1 MKITRQINM
10 IDKVAVIVRLTVWER
25 LEELFTGRLILFI
38 EGVKPIKGETYG

>member
-25 LEELFTGRLILFI
+25 LEALFTGRLILFI
-38 EGVKPIKGETYG
+38 EDKPR